1 MIIGVPKEVKVRE
14 YRVGMVPGGVHLLT
28 ERGHT
33 VLVEKGA
40 GLGSGITDAQFRK
53 AGATI
58 LPTAD
63 EVWGEGQMVI
73 KVKEPIPEEYHRFKR
88 NLILYTYLHLAAV
101 PELTRELRKS
111 GIKSVAY
118 ETIQL
123 DDGFLPLLKPM
134 SEIAGK
140 MSVQVGAMF
149 LEKEHGG
156 RGVLLGGVPGVA
168 PGKVAIIGGGVVGTC
183 AAKIAVGLGA
193 SVTLLDVSLR
203 RLTYLDDIFG
213 GKLKTI
219 YSNPDNIYHAVHD
232 ADLVV
237 GAVLI
242 PGARAPRLVP
252 EDMVR
257 KMPRGSVI
265 VDVAIDQGG
274 CIETVEATTHDHPV
288 KVKHGVLHYGVTNMP
303 GAVARTSTFALTNA
317 TIPYALKIADQG
329 LETAFRADPALAR
342 GINTYGGKV
351 TCEPVAEAA
360 GLKFSPLVGAAPG
373 PKKIGNR
380 RKK

>member
-1 MIIGVPKEVKVRE
+1 MIIGVPKEIKVRE
-14 YRVGMVPGGVHLLT
+14 YRVGMVPGGVRLLVGH
-28 ERGHT
+28 GHT
-33 VLVEKGA
+33 VLVEQGA
-40 GLGSGITDAQFRK
+40 GIGSGITDKEFSK

-58 LPTAD
+58 LKTAD
-63 EVWGEGQMVI
+63 EIWGDAEMVI
-73 KVKEPIPEEYHRFKR
+73 KVKEPIAEEYPRFKR
-88 NLILYTYLHLAAV
+88 NQILYTYLHLAAV
-101 PELTRELRKS
+101 PELTRELKRS
-111 GIKSVAY
+111 GIKAVAY

-140 MSVQVGAMF
+140 MSVQVGAAF
-149 LEKEHGG
+149 LEKGRGG

-168 PGKVAIIGGGVVGTC
+168 PGKVAIVGGGVVGTC

-193 SVTLLDVSLR
+193 SVTILDVSLR

-219 YSNPDNIYHAVHD
+219 YSNPDNVYKAVHD

-242 PGARAPRLVP
+242 PGARAPCLVP
-252 EDMVR
+252 EAMVR
-257 KMPRGSVI
+257 KMADGAVI

-274 CIETVEATTHDHPV
+274 CIETVQPTTHDEPV
-288 KVKHGVLHYGVTNMP
+288 VVKHGVLHYGVTNMP

-317 TIPYALKIADQG
+317 TIPYALRIADQG
-329 LETAFRADPALAR
+329 LEKAMRADAALAR
-342 GINTYGGKV
+342 GINVYRGRV

-360 GLKFSPLVGAAPG
+360 GLEFSPLIEPAAG
-373 PKKIGNR
+373 PKKTKNR